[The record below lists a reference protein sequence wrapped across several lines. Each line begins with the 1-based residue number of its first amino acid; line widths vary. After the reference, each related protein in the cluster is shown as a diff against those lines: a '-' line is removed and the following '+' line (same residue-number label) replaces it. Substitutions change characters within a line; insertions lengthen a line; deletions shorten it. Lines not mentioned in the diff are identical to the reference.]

1 MRVNLF
7 SRDSIVNAA
16 PEQDQPVVTGR
27 ESFTPLPQDHGID
40 NSQFG
45 MSNPLSF
52 NADIEAPP
60 AKRRRWGEFELQDKP
75 VPDFVTRGLITVEQ
89 AQSYF
94 DSFVPFLPL
103 SGLFA

>member
-1 MRVNLF
+1 M
-7 SRDSIVNAA
+7 
-16 PEQDQPVVTGR
+16 
-27 ESFTPLPQDHGID
+27 D
-40 NSQFG
+40 NSQFD

-52 NADIEAPP
+52 NADVEAPP

-103 SGLFA
+103 SGLFMWLLANFYSRSASFVDVYVYNFVNPLVHTLQSKLSVV